1 VSRPT
6 APAAHF
12 STQLRAG
19 ARVKTR
25 LDSEFPEP
33 LNLNLETL
41 NPEPKSPDRKDLNMK
56 RIRTVPAA
64 LAVLL
69 LLSFAVPA
77 AAQTSSAKIATA
89 NPARIF
95 NEIQETKDLQ
105 AKFNAD
111 LGTLNEQRKQKELQ
125 INDTK
130 AARDSLKPDTAQWS
144 ERNQELV
151 RLAVEY
157 EAWQKIVQADLERQ
171 QKMQMRAIFDRI
183 TETVGQVATTRQ
195 IDLVIAEVRPELPES
210 LDQMNT
216 NDLRARLISRNVLFS
231 VPQVDI
237 SNDVIA
243 AMDAKYKGGGTGTTA
258 APPR

>member
-1 VSRPT
+1 M
-6 APAAHF
+6 
-12 STQLRAG
+12 
-19 ARVKTR
+19 TR
-25 LDSEFPEP
+25 
-33 LNLNLETL
+33 
-41 NPEPKSPDRKDLNMK
+41 
-56 RIRTVPAA
+56 IIHAA

-69 LLSFAVPA
+69 LLALALPA
-77 AAQTSSAKIATA
+77 AGQAKVATA

-111 LGTLNEQRKQKELQ
+111 LGALNEERKQKELQ

-130 AARDSLKPDTAQWS
+130 AARDSLKPDTAQWA
-144 ERNQELV
+144 ERNKELV

-157 EAWQKIVQADLERQ
+157 KAWQEIVQADLERQ

-183 TETVGQVATTRQ
+183 TETVGQVAASRQ
-195 IDLVIAEVRPELPES
+195 IELVIAEVKPELPET

-243 AMDAKYKGGGTGTTA
+243 AMDAKYKGGGAGTAGAAPTGAPA

>member
-1 VSRPT
+1 M
-6 APAAHF
+6 
-12 STQLRAG
+12 
-19 ARVKTR
+19 TR
-25 LDSEFPEP
+25 
-33 LNLNLETL
+33 
-41 NPEPKSPDRKDLNMK
+41 
-56 RIRTVPAA
+56 IIHAA

-69 LLSFAVPA
+69 LLALALPA
-77 AAQTSSAKIATA
+77 AGQAKVATA

-111 LGTLNEQRKQKELQ
+111 LGALNEERKQKELQ

-130 AARDSLKPDTAQWS
+130 AARDSLKPDTAQWA
-144 ERNQELV
+144 ERNKELV

-157 EAWQKIVQADLERQ
+157 KAWQEIVQADLERQ

-183 TETVGQVATTRQ
+183 TETVGQVAASRQ
-195 IDLVIAEVRPELPES
+195 IDLVIAEVKPELPES

-243 AMDAKYKGGGTGTTA
+243 AMDAKYKGGGAGTAGAAPTGAPA

>member
-1 VSRPT
+1 MTRIRMIPT
-6 APAAHF
+6 ALAA
-12 STQLRAG
+12 A
-19 ARVKTR
+19 
-25 LDSEFPEP
+25 
-33 LNLNLETL
+33 
-41 NPEPKSPDRKDLNMK
+41 
-56 RIRTVPAA
+56 
-64 LAVLL
+64 L
-69 LLSFAVPA
+69 LLSLSLPA
-77 AAQTSSAKIATA
+77 MAQKVATA

-105 AKFNAD
+105 TKFNAD
-111 LGTLNEQRKQKELQ
+111 LGSLNEQRKQKELQ

-130 AARDSLKPDTAQWS
+130 AARDSLKPDTAQWA
-144 ERNQELV
+144 ERNKELV

-171 QKMQMRAIFDRI
+171 QKLQMKAIFDRI
-183 TETVGQVATTRQ
+183 TESIGQVASARQ
-195 IDLVIAEVRPELPES
+195 IDLVIAEVRPELPDNI
-210 LDQMNT
+210 DQINT

-243 AMDAKYKGGGTGTTA
+243 AMDARYKGGTAGA

>member
-1 VSRPT
+1 
-6 APAAHF
+6 
-12 STQLRAG
+12 
-19 ARVKTR
+19 
-25 LDSEFPEP
+25 
-33 LNLNLETL
+33 
-41 NPEPKSPDRKDLNMK
+41 MK
-56 RIRTVPAA
+56 RTRIIPTA
-64 LAVLL
+64 LAVTL
-69 LLSFAVPA
+69 LLSLALPA
-77 AAQTSSAKIATA
+77 AAQTSTGKIATA
-89 NPARIF
+89 NPAVIF
-95 NEIQETKDLQ
+95 NQIQETKDLQ

-111 LGTLNEQRKQKELQ
+111 LGTLNDQRKQKELQ

-130 AARDSLKPDTAQWS
+130 AARDSLKPDTAQWA
-144 ERNQELV
+144 ERNKELV

-157 EAWQKIVQADLERQ
+157 KAWQEIVQADLERQ

-183 TETVGQVATTRQ
+183 TETVGQVAASRQ
-195 IDLVIAEVRPELPES
+195 IDLVIAEVKPELPES

-243 AMDAKYKGGGTGTTA
+243 AMDAKYKGGGAGTAGAAPTGAPA

>member
-1 VSRPT
+1 
-6 APAAHF
+6 
-12 STQLRAG
+12 
-19 ARVKTR
+19 
-25 LDSEFPEP
+25 
-33 LNLNLETL
+33 
-41 NPEPKSPDRKDLNMK
+41 MK
-56 RIRTVPAA
+56 RTRIIPTA
-64 LAVLL
+64 LAVTL
-69 LLSFAVPA
+69 LLSLALPA
-77 AAQTSSAKIATA
+77 AAQTSTGKIATA
-89 NPARIF
+89 NPAVIF
-95 NEIQETKDLQ
+95 NQIQETKDLQ

-111 LGTLNEQRKQKELQ
+111 LGTLNDQRKQKELQ

-130 AARDSLKPDTAQWS
+130 AARDSLKPDTAQWA
-144 ERNQELV
+144 ERNKELV

-157 EAWQKIVQADLERQ
+157 KAWQEIVQADLERQ

-183 TETVGQVATTRQ
+183 TETVGQVAASRQ
-195 IDLVIAEVRPELPES
+195 IDLVIAEVKPELPES

-243 AMDAKYKGGGTGTTA
+243 AMDAKYKGGAPAGAGTTA

>member
-1 VSRPT
+1 MT
-6 APAAHF
+6 
-12 STQLRAG
+12 
-19 ARVKTR
+19 
-25 LDSEFPEP
+25 
-33 LNLNLETL
+33 
-41 NPEPKSPDRKDLNMK
+41 
-56 RIRTVPAA
+56 RIRIVPTA

-69 LLSFAVPA
+69 LLTLALPA
-77 AAQTSSAKIATA
+77 AAQATTAKVATA

-111 LGTLNEQRKQKELQ
+111 LGTLNDQRKQKELQ

-130 AARDSLKPDTAQWS
+130 AARDSLKPDTAQWA
-144 ERNQELV
+144 ERNKELV

-171 QKMQMRAIFDRI
+171 QKVQMRAIFDRI
-183 TETVGQVATTRQ
+183 TETVGQVATSRQ

-210 LDQMNT
+210 LDQLNT

-237 SNDVIA
+237 SNEVIA
-243 AMDAKYKGGGTGTTA
+243 AMDAKYKGGAGTAGTGAGGTTA

>member
-1 VSRPT
+1 M
-6 APAAHF
+6 
-12 STQLRAG
+12 
-19 ARVKTR
+19 
-25 LDSEFPEP
+25 
-33 LNLNLETL
+33 N
-41 NPEPKSPDRKDLNMK
+41 
-56 RIRTVPAA
+56 RIRIVPTA

-69 LLSFAVPA
+69 LLTLALPA
-77 AAQTSSAKIATA
+77 AAQATTAKVATA

-130 AARDSLKPDTAQWS
+130 AARDSLKPDTAQWA
-144 ERNQELV
+144 ERNKELV

-157 EAWQKIVQADLERQ
+157 KAWQEIVQADLERQ

-183 TETVGQVATTRQ
+183 TETVGQVATSRQ
-195 IDLVIAEVRPELPES
+195 IDLVIAEVRPELPEN

-243 AMDAKYKGGGTGTTA
+243 AMDAKYKGGGAGTAGTGDTTA
-258 APPR
+258 SPPR